1 MKTEKPKKIYV
12 ACEVGSAENTT
23 RNVCNVYQ
31 PLSPKKFVN
40 RYFPVIQECFCTN
53 VVKRTSTG
61 TARNKMVSRRKI
73 LSRSR
78 DGLNSDF
85 TQEEEDDVWFQK
97 ERLFKDHIQEVL
109 NKWKQIDDEIWAKII
124 VMERNRRVAKAYARA
139 PVLTINGSDDG
150 FDGYRIGLC
159 GFDNPMRDA
168 KTEEIKKHI
177 GHGVKIKMDESG
189 NIMVKRISK
198 TNVYVKEVK
207 SEENSIAND
216 IVMADGLLETEK
228 PLKLFDMKK
237 FSANV
242 NGEIGKIYP
251 DRRKLESQCISAISF
266 VKDCPELLDCPCWV
280 MVINVVALDMLR
292 SKWPWPV
299 SKRTSVDRINDR
311 RQMPLPTEE
320 DPYSVLNS
328 SDGVSRRMSDTLL
341 KESKPPKL
349 PPRDLNRVTVP
360 VPDYDDWKRDKPMQ
374 RMHQQSGF
382 KDDPYYCGMK
392 ARVPN
397 FGKKSSAQTVQPPA
411 QHPTSYGP
419 VRKSH
424 SSGYLSLLRQNDKF
438 SFDSGR
444 ESETFSEE
452 EYSRLYGRMRTL
464 ASPASPGVLYVGEWE

>member
-1 MKTEKPKKIYV
+1 MEQSNKVY
-12 ACEVGSAENTT
+12 AFCGVGPSTNTK
-23 RNVCNVYQ
+23 RNVCSVVSV
-31 PLSPKKFVN
+31 PSPRNFVS
-40 RYFPVIQECFCTN
+40 RYFPVVEECFCSN
-53 VVKRTSTG
+53 VVKRYSTG
-61 TARNKMVSRRKI
+61 STLNKMVSRRKI

-85 TQEEEDDVWFQK
+85 SQEEEDDVWFQK

-177 GHGVKIKMDESG
+177 GHGVKIKMDEAG

-198 TNVYVKEVK
+198 SNVYVKEIK
-207 SEENSIAND
+207 SEENSIASD
-216 IVMADGLLETEK
+216 IIMAGGLLEMEK
-228 PLKLFDMKK
+228 PVKLFDMKK
-237 FSANV
+237 FTANV
-242 NGEIGKIYP
+242 NGEIRKTYP
-251 DRRKLESQCISAISF
+251 DRRKLESQCISAFSF

-292 SKWPWPV
+292 SKLPV
-299 SKRTSVDRINDR
+299 PKRASDRINDR

-328 SDGVSRRMSDTLL
+328 SDGVSQRMSDTL

-349 PPRDLNRVTVP
+349 PPRDLNRVPVP
-360 VPDYDDWKRDKPMQ
+360 VPDYDDWKREKPTQ
-374 RMHQQSGF
+374 RMNQQSGY

-397 FGKKSSAQTVQPPA
+397 FGKKTSTKAVQPA

-424 SSGYLSLLRQNDKF
+424 SSGYLSLLRQNDKT
-438 SFDSGR
+438 FDSGR
-444 ESETFSEE
+444 ETDPFMDE

-464 ASPASPGVLYVGEWE
+464 TSPASPGVLYVGEWE